1 MGNYMNRASEA
12 HETAEPNIR
21 IVLSTNKEAKMA
33 LMQDCVWQVSIGR
46 VTLSNSSSI

>member
-1 MGNYMNRASEA
+1 MNRASET

-21 IVLSTNKEAKMA
+21 IVLSTNKEPKMA